1 MDANFPILD
10 PRACPKCA
18 KKPCQA
24 FAKAYTKSVVLVGT
38 NEVPINC
45 PLKVSQHELGRFS
58 IGLGDITM
66 GEINRA
72 RSNNGRSFG
81 SNGFNQYTPPKEI
94 ILALSI
100 RGEIS
105 LLGAMYGSPANR
117 LLKAWA
123 TAKTSLYRK
132 AVEEKLEAEAAEV
145 EKEKVKPRLFNPTWV
160 WLADPKKPDCEEKS
174 ISEGTLYDSV
184 WCKADTEGLMPSDGV
199 TYAIFL
205 KAAAGGEDTKL
216 TTLSGRVGEG
226 RRDNAAVAGWMFEA
240 KYAGKPLALDK
251 DELYFIAR
259 RQSDN
264 LEATSGKIKVGPQ
277 KGDCAEVHDSLFD
290 HNSALMALSPV
301 GAADAFEALNILA
314 DALIYAADHEDRE
327 CLIYGHADTTGD
339 AAYNVEISKL
349 RAQSVQALLDGKME
363 DWVSIAL
370 KKGSNESLK
379 KYLLAFHHAFGWEC
393 DPGSVDG
400 TFSAATKAAV
410 ENFQGAFNAE
420 HDGKLEVD
428 GSMGRESWGAV
439 FHILEEQLGLLVEA
453 KGRDPKK
460 LKMHYAAQGGGIVAC
475 GEKYPVDAKEKEG
488 FKSQKNRRVE
498 IAFVNTARGVPKTRR
513 EILLAPIEIRA
524 GKAETKVS
532 TNTITGV
539 EYWCGHGEGKRKA
552 KNGQVLE
559 VVAALIDGE
568 SITMKAVGTGAKNA
582 VWEAPGLFEGKKT
595 GAEIKF
601 NIKGYRSNPIG
612 WWFPDVLP
620 QKYKLDLNSPNGK
633 NLSCSIW
640 NYPNDERMVEIDANK
655 AFKLIKGALKKIAW
669 VLKEEEEESHFEF
682 LQGKVRGKT
691 GFKEDSEVEEFPIKV
706 LFGYSIEAAF
716 DPLFKCAPL
725 KVRYPT
731 PISAIPKFVKKYTGD
746 IEVYLEMA
754 GAITCSLSF
763 LRETNK
769 ENRIKGKAGGAV
781 EIVLGF
787 FVRVGASK
795 ILKVEGKGMSGFEVE
810 VTHKNKKTI
819 GSKDFTLEIEPLWSG
834 LSASILF
841 DLWDGTISYS
851 RKVTLIDLHK
861 FDKKEWELIGDY

>member
-1 MDANFPILD
+1 MCAISQMFMRQFLDFFQFKGCLHLITLGFLMDANFPILD
-10 PRACPKCA
+10 TGACPKCS

-58 IGLGDITM
+58 IGLSDITM
-66 GEINRA
+66 AEVNRA

-81 SNGFNQYTPPKEI
+81 SNRFNQYTSPKEI

-105 LLGAMYGSPANR
+105 ILGAIYGSPANR
-117 LLKAWA
+117 QLTAWA

-132 AVEEKLEAEAAEV
+132 VVEEKLEAEAAEV

-184 WCKADTEGLMPSDGV
+184 WCKVDTEGLMPSDGV

-240 KYAGKPLALDK
+240 KYAGKSLALDK

-264 LEATSGKIKVGPQ
+264 LEVTSGKIKVGPQ

-314 DALIYAADHEDRE
+314 DALIYATDHEDRE

-349 RAQSVQALLDGKME
+349 RAQSVRALLDGKKE

-370 KKGSNESLK
+370 KKGSNESLE

-393 DPGSVDG
+393 DPGIVDG

-410 ENFQGAFNAE
+410 ENFQSSFNGE
-420 HDGKLEVD
+420 HDGHLEVD
-428 GSMGRESWGAV
+428 GNMGRESWGAV

-460 LKMHYAAQGGGIVAC
+460 LRMRYAAQDGGIVAC
-475 GEKYPVDAKEKEG
+475 GEKYPVDAKEKDG

-524 GKAETKVS
+524 GNVKVKEKATS
-532 TNTITGV
+532 SITGITLT
-539 EYWCGHGEGKRKA
+539 CGHETQIESLRSDKKETFNRKV
-552 KNGQVLE
+552 KQGQVLE
-559 VVAALIDGE
+559 IVADIARGDKITLDAEGPGANDCEWITEGWDENKGSGKSF
-568 SITMKAVGTGAKNA
+568 SISAKGVKRPAEQLWIPHFKPHVIKVKA
-582 VWEAPGLFEGKKT
+582 
-595 GAEIKF
+595 
-601 NIKGYRSNPIG
+601 
-612 WWFPDVLP
+612 
-620 QKYKLDLNSPNGK
+620 NGK
-633 NLSCSIW
+633 DGKELTAEVHA
-640 NYPNDERMVEIDANK
+640 YPAEQSQVKID
-655 AFKLIKGALKKIAW
+655 FKKLHKIIFEAQKVLKDLIKIRT
-669 VLKEEEEESHFEF
+669 V
-682 LQGKVRGKT
+682 
-691 GFKEDSEVEEFPIKV
+691 
-706 LFGYSIEAAF
+706 
-716 DPLFKCAPL
+716 
-725 KVRYPT
+725 
-731 PISAIPKFVKKYTGD
+731 
-746 IEVYLEMA
+746 
-754 GAITCSLSF
+754 
-763 LRETNK
+763 
-769 ENRIKGKAGGAV
+769 AV
-781 EIVLGF
+781 I
-787 FVRVGASK
+787 
-795 ILKVEGKGMSGFEVE
+795 
-810 VTHKNKKTI
+810 
-819 GSKDFTLEIEPLWSG
+819 
-834 LSASILF
+834 
-841 DLWDGTISYS
+841 
-851 RKVTLIDLHK
+851 
-861 FDKKEWELIGDY
+861 